1 MSIIIFE
8 EVKSKKCKSEGGYSN
23 KYRIGGG
30 GGEIYIQQQYND
42 FPVKTTC
49 SKFTGEDH
57 HCLVATTERRLWT
70 PLCCTVNSIKSEHNP
85 LYISTTEERSIF
97 YRSPDI

>member
-1 MSIIIFE
+1 MIFE

-57 HCLVATTERRLWT
+57 HCLVVTT
-70 PLCCTVNSIKSEHNP
+70 K
-85 LYISTTEERSIF
+85 RSLAEALGLTLLHCKF
-97 YRSPDI
+97 N